1 VARRGEPGAGVGLAA
16 TGDSTTAGDRVR
28 VGTGILVGDYHTRS
42 RFSDGEG
49 DPAELV
55 VRALALGLPAIGIS
69 DHCAPEVV
77 AEEGGYGVERDR
89 LGDYVAAVRDAARR
103 CPEIRVLL
111 ALEAD
116 YVPGAEDELAAL
128 RSAYPFDY
136 VIAGLHFVDG
146 FSLDDPP
153 SRRDRRWQDPGLYR
167 RYYALVRRALETGSF
182 DVLAHI
188 DYISLWGHPLPG
200 DIAAAEDDALAA
212 VMEAGAALE
221 VNTTGT
227 LDFACRMYPRPGLL
241 ARARARGLPIV
252 FGSDA
257 HELRQVGWM
266 FDEAVALARGAGCDT
281 WRELPSRR
289 ERPFV

>member
-1 VARRGEPGAGVGLAA
+1 MGAA
-16 TGDSTTAGDRVR
+16 GDSTPAGAGICSA
-28 VGTGILVGDYHTRS
+28 VGIRVGDYHTHS

-49 DPAELV
+49 EPAELV
-55 VRALALGLPAIGIS
+55 ERALALGLPAIGIS
-69 DHCAPEVV
+69 DHYAPGVL
-77 AEEGGYGVERDR
+77 EEQGGYGVERDR
-89 LGDYVAAVRDAARR
+89 LGDYVAAVHDAARR
-103 CPEIRVLL
+103 HPEITVLL

-116 YVPGAEDELAAL
+116 YVPEAENELASILA
-128 RSAYPFDY
+128 AYPFDY

-146 FSLDDPP
+146 FSFDDPP
-153 SRRDRRWQDPGLYR
+153 SRDDRRWQDPGLYR
-167 RYYALVRRALETGSF
+167 RYYALVRRAMETGFF

-188 DYISLWGHPLPG
+188 DYIRLWGHPLPG
-200 DIAAAEDDALAA
+200 DISAAEDDALAA

-227 LDFACRMYPRPGLL
+227 LDFAGRMYPVPGLL

-257 HELRQVGWM
+257 HELGQVGWM
-266 FDEAVALARGAGCDT
+266 FDEAVALARGAGYDT

-289 ERPFV
+289 ERPFA

>member
-1 VARRGEPGAGVGLAA
+1 VGAAGDSAPAGHSTPAGAGI
-16 TGDSTTAGDRVR
+16 R
-28 VGTGILVGDYHTRS
+28 VGDYHVHS

-49 DPAELV
+49 EPAELV
-55 VRALALGLPAIGIS
+55 ERALALGLPAIGIS
-69 DHCAPEVV
+69 DHYAPEVLG
-77 AEEGGYGVERDR
+77 EQGGYGVERDR

-103 CPEIRVLL
+103 YPGIEVLL

-116 YVPGAEDELAAL
+116 YVPEAEGELAAIL
-128 RSAYPFDY
+128 ATYPFDY

-146 FSLDDPP
+146 FSFDDPAA
-153 SRRDRRWQDPGLYR
+153 RDDRRWQDPALYR
-167 RYYALVRRALETGSF
+167 QYYALVRRAMETGLF

-188 DYISLWGHPLPG
+188 DYIRLWGHPLPG
-200 DIAAAEDDALAA
+200 DISAAEDDALAA
-212 VMEAGAALE
+212 VVEAGAALE

-227 LDFACRMYPRPGLL
+227 LDYAGRMYPMPGLL

-257 HELRQVGWM
+257 HELGQVGWL
-266 FDEAVALARGAGCDT
+266 FDEAVALARGASYDT

-289 ERPFV
+289 ARRLA